1 MNRAAEQAK
10 LKNIIEMAVSFSA
23 MGRVFEKGS
32 TEKIKAKLENC
43 IKDLLN
49 LNAEEEYHKKHKEFC
64 KWFTRNIKTAER
76 KKEGRTI
83 KRSQYASWGQA
94 AKVID
99 IVLKVCIY
107 YCNLPSAEVSSKVVL
122 WLNGAIDT
130 PILGDLKKRHS
141 SPIISQI
148 STIEDIDKIAYEEL
162 QKIIRTDIEEL
173 FNGEIFPVQYDD
185 IKWRE
190 LNR

>member
-1 MNRAAEQAK
+1 MKEIAEKAK
-10 LKNIIEMAVSFSA
+10 RQNIIEMAVSFTA
-23 MGRVFEKGS
+23 MGRVFEKGA
-32 TEKIKAKLENC
+32 TEKIKAKLNCCIENFF
-43 IKDLLN
+43 N
-49 LNAEEEYHKKHKEFC
+49 LTTEEEYKEKHKEFC
-64 KWFTRNIKTAER
+64 EWFTRNIKTAER
-76 KKEGRTI
+76 RKDGRII

-107 YCNLPSAEVSSKVVL
+107 YCNLPSANVSSRIL
-122 WLNGAIDT
+122 PWLNGAIDT
-130 PILGDLKKRHS
+130 RILNDFKKRYK
-141 SPIISQI
+141 SPLILQ
-148 STIEDIDKIAYEEL
+148 TFNIEDIDKERYEEL
-162 QKIIRTDIEEL
+162 QKIIRTDIQES

>member
-1 MNRAAEQAK
+1 MKKTAEQAK

-107 YCNLPSAEVSSKVVL
+107 YCNLPSAEVSSKIVP

-162 QKIIRTDIEEL
+162 QKIIRTDIKES